1 MPAPVE
7 RKALSE
13 ELKGLR
19 ENMETIATLS
29 VQAIERAVAGLDSPD
44 PAVVGDVSAIDRE
57 VYGLKERIVR
67 NCVETIALHAPV
79 AKDLRTITVALEV
92 TTDLDRIGRYAK
104 DIAEAAHEL
113 HREGDGRESLPKL
126 REMGKLTVG
135 MIRTAVDAYLAGD
148 ASSVS
153 HIHADDDAV
162 DQMHDDLFQAIIDGM
177 GRKSITPRTGAECI
191 LINRYLERLSDH
203 AVNVGEWVVYLVTG
217 ERPVRL
223 PRRHPGAGPPT

>member
-1 MPAPVE
+1 MPGTVE

-13 ELKGLR
+13 ELNSLR

-44 PAVVGDVSAIDRE
+44 TGVVGDVSALDRE

-104 DIAEAAHEL
+104 DIADKLRPTGRTDVVSSGRRIDLAVSRCDATMPREAIARNTGASLTTLLAHGVLVIRCWDHEL
-113 HREGDGRESLPKL
+113 QCLQSTRD
-126 REMGKLTVG
+126 
-135 MIRTAVDAYLAGD
+135 
-148 ASSVS
+148 
-153 HIHADDDAV
+153 ADDV
-162 DQMHDDLFQAIIDGM
+162 LCTH
-177 GRKSITPRTGAECI
+177 K
-191 LINRYLERLSDH
+191 
-203 AVNVGEWVVYLVTG
+203 
-217 ERPVRL
+217 
-223 PRRHPGAGPPT
+223 